1 MQDWFDQAVQPPGT
15 SGAVPIAGTPN
26 SWDLAVTGEQWSEAT
41 ESIAAG
47 GGRLISL
54 WASRDTDGAHLV
66 RAAFAGDAGVL
77 VLTQRLTG
85 SQSHY
90 PGLEQWFPSASRM
103 QRAITDLSGL
113 YSTDADQRPW
123 LRHAAWPA
131 AFHPLTD
138 AAIPDR
144 PPAPSMATRSC
155 RLKATASTRFRSGR
169 CMLASSSRA
178 TSAFPSWA
186 KKFSGSS

>member
-103 QRAITDLSGL
+103 QRAIADLSGL

-123 LRHAAWPA
+123 LRHAAWSA
-131 AFHPLTD
+131 AFHPLSAGSYTHLR
-138 AAIPDR
+138 AHETPDQ
-144 PPAPSMATRSC
+144 PVC
-155 RLKATASTRFRSGR
+155 RLLLEK
-169 CMLASSSRA
+169 
-178 TSAFPSWA
+178 
-186 KKFSGSS
+186 